1 MFDKIKN
8 LFKPAATPAPEPVKV
23 EKPVKP
29 RKPREKKVKQD
40 DAALR
45 NLAKEAATAKGEPW
59 VSIIRVDV
67 DPNNINSGAFELDW
81 NVPFLKKLIRAGYHQ
96 NENDTDEIMVD
107 RWFQTVC
114 RNIAL
119 EIYEQKIADPANRG
133 LEDVRPAPVRKSL
146 GDGRAEIS

>member
-1 MFDKIKN
+1 MLSKIKN
-8 LFKPAATPAPEPVKV
+8 WFKKSESKVDPPTP
-23 EKPVKP
+23 
-29 RKPREKKVKQD
+29 KVKRVKQVKD
-40 DAALR
+40 DDEAKMR

-59 VSIIRVDV
+59 VAIINVDI
-67 DPNNINSGAFELDW
+67 DPNNINTGAFELDW

-119 EIYEQKIADPANRG
+119 EVYEQQMADPSNRG
-133 LEDVRPAPVRKSL
+133 ADDIRPPLSRKPL
-146 GDGRAEIS
+146 GGGRSEIS

>member
-8 LFKPAATPAPEPVKV
+8 LFSKKQKDPIAPKADKVK
-23 EKPVKP
+23 
-29 RKPREKKVKQD
+29 REKKVKD
-40 DAALR
+40 DDEVKMR

-59 VSIIRVDV
+59 VAIIQVDI
-67 DPNNINSGAFELDW
+67 DPDNINTGAFELDW

-119 EIYEQKIADPANRG
+119 EVYEQQMADPTNRG
-133 LEDVRPAPVRKSL
+133 DADVRPPLNRRPL
-146 GDGRAEIS
+146 GGGRSEIS

>member
-1 MFDKIKN
+1 MFKKLKE
-8 LFKPAATPAPEPVKV
+8 LFN
-23 EKPVKP
+23 KPVKEP
-29 RKPREKKVKQD
+29 IAPKAKRERKVKD
-40 DAALR
+40 DDEVKMR

-59 VSIIRVDV
+59 VAIIHVDI
-67 DPNNINSGAFELDW
+67 DPENINTGAFELDW

-119 EIYEQKIADPANRG
+119 EVYEQQMADPTNRG
-133 LEDVRPAPVRKSL
+133 GEDVRPPLNRKPL
-146 GDGRAEIS
+146 GGGRSEIS